1 MSTKDLI
8 LDAAEILILQKGVSA
23 TSLNDICN
31 LAKTSKGALFHYFKS
46 KNDLI
51 IESIIR
57 FSEHSLTKYKNLVSS
72 SNGDAVKMLEIFFAK
87 FEVEIFAND
96 LVGCVVGI
104 SAQELAVNNPELQQ
118 VITQAFSPVLDFFAE
133 LVECAAQQQRVNI
146 NAHELSLMWLACSQG
161 ALMLYRGLG
170 DKQIAIAALVQYR
183 TCLFQKLNISPM
195 TN

>member
-72 SNGDAVKMLEIFFAK
+72 SNGDAVKILEIFFAK
-87 FEVEIFAND
+87 FEAEIFAND

-118 VITQAFSPVLDFFAE
+118 VIIQAFSPMLDFFSE

>member
-31 LAKTSKGALFHYFKS
+31 LAKTTKGAFFHYFKS

-57 FSEHSLTKYKNLVSS
+57 FSDCSLAKYRNLLSS
-72 SNGDAVKMLEIFFAK
+72 SDGDAVKMLEIFFAK
-87 FEVEIFAND
+87 FESEIFAGD

-118 VITQAFSPVLDFFAE
+118 VITQAFFPVLDFFADIIE
-133 LVECAAQQQRVNI
+133 RAAQQQQVDI
-146 NAHELSLMWLACSQG
+146 NAQELSQMWLACSQG

-170 DKQIAIAALVQYR
+170 DKQIAIAALVQYKN
-183 TCLFQKLNISPM
+183 CLFQKLNI
-195 TN
+195 NV

>member
-31 LAKTSKGALFHYFKS
+31 LAKTTKGAFFHYFKS

-57 FSEHSLTKYKNLVSS
+57 FSDCSLTKYKNLLSS
-72 SNGDAVKMLEIFFAK
+72 SDGDAVKRLEIFFAK
-87 FEVEIFAND
+87 FESEIFAGD

-104 SAQELAVNNPELQQ
+104 SAQELAVNNPQLQQ
-118 VITQAFSPVLDFFAE
+118 IIAQAFSPVLDFFAE
-133 LVECAAQQQRVNI
+133 LIEHAARQQQVGI
-146 NAHELSLMWLACSQG
+146 NARELSQMWLACSQG

-183 TCLFQKLNISPM
+183 TCLFQKLNINP
-195 TN
+195 